1 MNYNSYKKLHVLEIK
16 EAAYKCSL
24 FISISEQ
31 LALIKSYDDVVYE
44 NSDMYAWKVR

>member
-16 EAAYKCSL
+16 EA
-24 FISISEQ
+24 ISEQ